1 MQRHTTL
8 AAAVS
13 ALTLAF
19 AGAAQAA
26 DTLSW
31 STSSSTV
38 SFCNFAQCGQSPL
51 LIAGHNDVAGAD
63 LNASTLT
70 TNAHGIA
77 GSSSEP
83 GDGGLLPSL
92 HAFALASGPAQ
103 TPGQYNVSVAGVQ
116 GVQVYKWTGAAFD
129 LDPTMFQASIDY
141 TANGANNGASGV
153 MAGFAILDA
162 SVLSSDAA
170 ALPWYN
176 YASTGGQLTG
186 AFQGGCG
193 TPGAVA
199 VASNG
204 FDHRLGTQND
214 VFGPTACQSYL
225 HLETGDEFVLWA
237 KMLVIES
244 GPGAFD
250 ASHTFGVHLAP
261 TVSQETA
268 GLLVASAELQT
279 YDFNPVPEPA
289 SWALMILGLGGVGA
303 RIRTRRRLSSL
314 G

>member
-1 MQRHTTL
+1 MQHHTL
-8 AAAVS
+8 FAAAASAMILVS
-13 ALTLAF
+13 
-19 AGAAQAA
+19 AGAAQAG

-31 STSSSTV
+31 STSGTTV

-51 LIAGHNDVAGAD
+51 LVAGHNDVAGAN
-63 LNASTLT
+63 LNASTFT
-70 TNAHGIA
+70 TNTHGIA
-77 GSSSEP
+77 GSSTEP
-83 GDGGLLPSL
+83 GDGGLLPNL
-92 HAFALASGPAQ
+92 HAFALANGPAQ
-103 TPGQYNVSVAGVQ
+103 TPGQFNVSIAGVQ

-141 TANGANNGASGV
+141 TANGANNGSSGV

-162 SVLSSDAA
+162 SVLSSNAA

-176 YASTGGQLTG
+176 YASTGSQLTG

-204 FDHRLGTQND
+204 FDRRLGTQND
-214 VFGPTACQSYL
+214 VFGPTACQNSL

-261 TVSQETA
+261 TVSQETTN
-268 GLLVASAELQT
+268 LLVASAQLQT

-289 SWALMILGLGGVGA
+289 SWALMIIGFGAVGSM
-303 RIRTRRRLSSL
+303 IRRRKAALA
-314 G
+314 